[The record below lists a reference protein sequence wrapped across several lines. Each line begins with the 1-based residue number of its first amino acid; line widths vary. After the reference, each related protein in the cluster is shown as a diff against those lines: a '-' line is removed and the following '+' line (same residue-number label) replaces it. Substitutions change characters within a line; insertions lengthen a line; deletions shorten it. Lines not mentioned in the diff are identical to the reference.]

1 MGLAAG
7 VFSGLLGVGGGILII
22 PPLIA
27 FLAYPPKTAMATS
40 LGAIVFTSLAA
51 AVSHASAGNVVW
63 GDAILIGIPAA
74 FGAVGGAWLQQ
85 RVDSQKL
92 VLAFSAFLVVVAI
105 RLAV

>member
-7 VFSGLLGVGGGILII
+7 VFSGLLGVGGGVLII
-22 PPLIA
+22 PALIA
-27 FLAYPPKTAMATS
+27 FLAYPPKVAMATS
-40 LGAIVFTSLAA
+40 LGAIVFTAVAA
-51 AVSHASAGNVVW
+51 AASHASAGNVVW

-85 RVDSQKL
+85 RVESRNL
-92 VLAFSAFLVVVAI
+92 VLAFSCFVALVAI